1 MAPKNQLTAKLETMT
16 LLKQKIQDHCEITV
30 DIEIKELESRRSTL
44 QRKKRN
50 LYTAFEKTYNDYSRL
65 WNSKFAVKIFEIL
78 ARELRDMV
86 YCHLIGGVLTAHILP
101 RYKSLPANS
110 RGEYFFHVEV
120 GGRRGQARG
129 LDNELQHYFIGDYMG
144 NEFAME
150 IAQVFNRCACYNV
163 RHIDDVVP
171 LLYSGPLIIHPS
183 CRPLDHLRTL
193 SVCVS
198 MEPYFSSNNYHQAV
212 ILQRKAE
219 SKATKDDYE
228 KQVSWFSDLAAT
240 EHASRLAITLSVE
253 VRTSFAMERYKA
265 VLFPHIQELVKK
277 KCKVF
282 VSWWNMDRSSWRYE
296 EITYDRTKLLSTNQ

>member
-1 MAPKNQLTAKLETMT
+1 
-16 LLKQKIQDHCEITV
+16 
-30 DIEIKELESRRSTL
+30 
-44 QRKKRN
+44 
-50 LYTAFEKTYNDYSRL
+50 
-65 WNSKFAVKIFEIL
+65 VKIFEIL

-86 YCHLIGGVLTAHILP
+86 YCHLIGGVPTAHILP

-171 LLYSGPLIIHPS
+171 LLYSGPLMIHPS

-198 MEPYFSSNNYHQAV
+198 MEPYFSSNNYQQAV
-212 ILQRKAE
+212 FLHKQAEIKAM
-219 SKATKDDYE
+219 KDDYE
-228 KQVSWFSDLAAT
+228 KQVSWLSDLATTKNAK
-240 EHASRLAITLSVE
+240 RLAITLSVE
-253 VRTSFAMERYKA
+253 VRTLSAMEKYKA
-265 VLFPHIQELVKK
+265 ILLPHIQKLVEKN
-277 KCKVF
+277 CKVF

-296 EITYDRTKLLSTNQ
+296 EITYDRTKLLPASRLIATSPKLS

>member
-1 MAPKNQLTAKLETMT
+1 MNPDEAHFSARSVTYT
-16 LLKQKIQDHCEITV
+16 
-30 DIEIKELESRRSTL
+30 RRSGL
-44 QRKKRN
+44 SQYRN
-50 LYTAFEKTYNDYSRL
+50 LFTNTTSPFSAFEKAYNDYSRL

-78 ARELRDMV
+78 PRELRDMV

-150 IAQVFNRCACYNV
+150 IAQVFNRHACYKV

-171 LLYSGPLIIHPS
+171 LLYSGPLMIHPS

-198 MEPYFSSNNYHQAV
+198 MEPYFSSNNYQQAV
-212 ILQRKAE
+212 VLHKQAE
-219 SKATKDDYE
+219 SKVTKDYYE
-228 KQVSWFSDLAAT
+228 KQVSWLSDLAAT
-240 EHASRLAITLSVE
+240 KNAKRLAITLSVE
-253 VRTSFAMERYKA
+253 VRTLSAMEKYKA
-265 VLFPHIQELVKK
+265 ILLPHIQKLVEKN
-277 KCKVF
+277 CKVF

-296 EITYDRTKLLSTNQ
+296 EITYDRTKLLPASRLIATSPKLS

>member
-1 MAPKNQLTAKLETMT
+1 M
-16 LLKQKIQDHCEITV
+16 
-30 DIEIKELESRRSTL
+30 
-44 QRKKRN
+44 
-50 LYTAFEKTYNDYSRL
+50 
-65 WNSKFAVKIFEIL
+65 WNSKFATKIFEIL

-86 YCHLIGGVLTAHILP
+86 YCHLIGGAPTAHILP

-110 RGEYFFHVEV
+110 RGECFFHVEL

-144 NEFAME
+144 TEFAME

-198 MEPYFSSNNYHQAV
+198 MEPYFSSNNYQQAV
-212 ILQRKAE
+212 VLHKQAE
-219 SKATKDDYE
+219 SKVTKDYYE
-228 KQVSWFSDLAAT
+228 KQVSWLSDLATTKNAK
-240 EHASRLAITLSVE
+240 RLAITLSVE
-253 VRTSFAMERYKA
+253 VRTLSAMEKYKA
-265 VLFPHIQELVKK
+265 ILLPHIQKLVEKN
-277 KCKVF
+277 CKVF

-296 EITYDRTKLLSTNQ
+296 EITYDRTKLLPASRLIATSPKLS

>member
-1 MAPKNQLTAKLETMT
+1 MAPKNQLVA
-16 LLKQKIQDHCEITV
+16 KIQTMALHRRETTV

-50 LYTAFEKTYNDYSRL
+50 LYTAFEKAYNDYSRM
-65 WNSKFAVKIFEIL
+65 WNSKFATKIFEIL

-86 YCHLIGGVLTAHILP
+86 YCHLIGGAPTAHILP

-110 RGEYFFHVEV
+110 RGECFFHVEL

-228 KQVSWFSDLAAT
+228 KQVSWLSDLAAT

>member
-1 MAPKNQLTAKLETMT
+1 MAPKNQLTAKIQAMA
-16 LLKQKIQDHCEITV
+16 LLKQEIQDNCDMESTV

-50 LYTAFEKTYNDYSRL
+50 LYTAFEKAYNDYWRM
-65 WNSKFAVKIFEIL
+65 WNSKFAASIFEIL

-86 YCHLIGGVLTAHILP
+86 YCHLIGGVPTAHILP

-110 RGEYFFHVEV
+110 HGECFFHVEV

-150 IAQVFNRCACYNV
+150 IAQVFNRHACYNV

-171 LLYSGPLIIHPS
+171 LLYSGPLMIHPS

-193 SVCVS
+193 S
-198 MEPYFSSNNYHQAV
+198 
-212 ILQRKAE
+212 AE

-228 KQVSWFSDLAAT
+228 KQVSWLSDLATTKNAK
-240 EHASRLAITLSVE
+240 RLAITLSVE
-253 VRTSFAMERYKA
+253 VRTLSAMEKYKA
-265 VLFPHIQELVKK
+265 ILLPHIQKLVEKN
-277 KCKVF
+277 CKVF

-296 EITYDRTKLLSTNQ
+296 EITYDRTKLLPASRLIATSPKLS